1 MLRSF
6 NELLTIIIFIDLIVT
21 QMIAQMDDSIEKQS
35 FDTPDSKAFS

>member
-21 QMIAQMDDSIEKQS
+21 QMIAQMDSIEKQS
-35 FDTPDSKAFS
+35 FDTPVSKAFS